1 MLRKPNPAVAPR
13 ARAKAE
19 PKPLNTYGLPVYQGF
34 NQLDYDM
41 LAFAVRWP
49 IEKGALTRYRHFRNI
64 CDGLFGDAIQ
74 WNPWLEMQIE
84 SLCENKWVGWAGCA
98 SSGKTY
104 GVSLYAVV
112 WWICMPDC
120 SSVILTSTTK
130 GMIRKRAWPVIQKL
144 YTALPG
150 ARMGNMV
157 DSKTTWQSTK
167 GDDKHAIFAIAV
179 AEGSTAKAV
188 ANIQGIHTKRQLVI
202 IDEATDTP
210 EAAFEACANLF
221 SGPEEFQLV
230 VIGNPASHFD
240 PMGRFCEPLRGWL
253 SVTVEDRE
261 WETIRQLDGEPGIVV
276 RFDAEDSPNVKAGKV
291 LYPYLVTEAQTRGA
305 RIKYGEQ
312 SPLFWKFHRGFWP
325 PDGLRRTIFNEALIA
340 QMKGTDKFVFIG
352 RKGFQVAGLDPAFG
366 GGDRAV
372 LTFAQV
378 GDLST
383 DKLGIQLGEQVQLSI
398 DAGSTT
404 PVHFQL
410 AEQTIEHC
418 QKRGVTP
425 EYFGILASGEGGGL
439 ADIIARK
446 WGNRIIRIE
455 EGASASD
462 LPVSREDARRCSE
475 VYERKN
481 VELWYAARSL
491 LESGQLRGIN
501 ASMALEFCNRE
512 FNTDH
517 RKIRLQTKDEMKAT
531 FARSPD
537 LADSA
542 AAAIEVARWRG
553 VSIAAVG
560 ETVHGDR
567 VLDELVKTTGDVY
580 DEKSLYQAEEPVTAE
595 EYDGEAAWAA

>member
-1 MLRKPNPAVAPR
+1 MQARTPKPAAAGR
-13 ARAKAE
+13 TKAE
-19 PKPLNTYGLPVYQGF
+19 AKPINTYGLQPQSGWS
-34 NQLDYDM
+34 QLEYDM
-41 LAFAVRWP
+41 LAFALRWP
-49 IEKGALTRYRHFRNI
+49 IEKGALTRYQHFRNV
-64 CDGLFGDAIQ
+64 CEGMFGDKIE
-74 WNPWLEMQIE
+74 WNPWLEKQIK
-84 SLCENKWVGWAGCA
+84 SLCDNKWVGWAGCA

-104 GVSLYAVV
+104 GVALFCVV
-112 WWICMPDC
+112 WWLCMPDE

-144 YTALPG
+144 YTSLP
-150 ARMGNMV
+150 ASRIGNMV
-157 DSKTTWQSTK
+157 DSKTTWQASK

-253 SVTVEDRE
+253 SVTVEDGE
-261 WETIRQLDGEPGIVV
+261 WETIRQLDGEPGVV
-276 RFDAEDSPNVKAGKV
+276 IRFDAEDSPNVKAGKV

-305 RIKYGEQ
+305 RSKYGEQ

-325 PDGLRRTIFNEALIA
+325 PDGLKRTIFNEALIA
-340 QMKGTDKFVFIG
+340 QMHGTEKFTFIG
-352 RKGFQVAGLDPAFG
+352 RKLFTVAGLDPAFG
-366 GGDRAV
+366 GGDRPV
-372 LTFAQV
+372 LTFATC
-378 GDLST
+378 GDLAG
-383 DKLGIQLGEQVQLSI
+383 DKMGIQLGEQIQLSI
-398 DAGSTT
+398 DAGSTV

-410 AEQTIEHC
+410 ADQTIEHC
-418 QKRGVTP
+418 RKRGVTP
-425 EYFGILASGEGGGL
+425 DYFGILSSGEGGGL

-446 WGNRIIRIE
+446 WGNHIIRIE
-455 EGASASD
+455 EGGRPSD
-462 LPVSREDARRCSE
+462 MPVSKEDARLCSE

-481 VELWYAARSL
+481 VELWYTARSL

-517 RKIRLQTKDEMKAT
+517 RKIRLQTKDEMKTT

-542 AAAIEVARWRG
+542 AAAIEAARWRG
-553 VSIAAVG
+553 VNVAAIG
-560 ETVHGDR
+560 ETVRGDAR
-567 VLDELVKTTGDVY
+567 LAEVFEKAAAVY
-580 DEKSLYQAEEPVTAE
+580 EGADYAPEEPAE
-595 EYDGEAAWAA
+595 SDQFYTEEMAA